1 MSKELARYEAEGG
14 AEVVLDDAT
23 VRRALVKGQGSITD
37 GELKLFVELC
47 KARRMNPF
55 EGDCYLIKYGSQAA
69 STVAGKGYFVKK
81 AAGNPLCEGWRAGV
95 VYLDADG
102 REQRR
107 EGSMMLPGEE
117 LTGGWAEVYRSGW
130 RVPVAETVSLAEYDT
145 KKSQWAKMPGTM
157 VRKVALCH
165 ALREA
170 FPNDYG
176 GLYDRTEMDQAID
189 GLPQE
194 VEATCEPQAA
204 PQPKPADA
212 RHELADACAEFAAR
226 MGADAREVMAAQVR
240 RDDYP
245 GRDADPAD
253 LDGWFRKVAGE
264 LRASGDA
271 VAGQPRVTEA
281 AESAASEEAEYEA
294 DDIEF

>member
-170 FPNDYG
+170 FPNDYS

-194 VEATCEPQAA
+194 VAAEVAEPG
-204 PQPKPADA
+204 PQPTDP
-212 RHELADACAEFAAR
+212 RHMLADACAEYARLMAA
-226 MGADAREVMAAQVR
+226 DQREVMAAQVR

-245 GRDADPAD
+245 GRGAAQEL
-253 LDGWFRKVAGE
+253 LDGWYLKVAGE
-264 LRASGDA
+264 LTGACRMACE
-271 VAGQPRVTEA
+271 PEVTEA
-281 AESAASEEAEYEA
+281 AECAVQEGLYEA